1 MTVLIQSKEYSTWTL
16 AQRYS
21 VLGICKNIPFKHGS
35 FNCVLSDT
43 MLFACGDGS
52 PNIIEYLYPIVRSI
66 RLPIGFEYKISPGLF
81 EGWEGGAHLFYEMH

>member
-16 AQRYS
+16 AQRYT

-35 FNCVLSDT
+35 FICATSDNRLYT
-43 MLFACGDGS
+43 AYSGWS
-52 PNIIEYLYPIVRSI
+52 PSPDYITEYLYPIVKSI

-81 EGWEGGAHLFYEMH
+81 KGCPFIL